1 MRLARRLAVG
11 LLVLTAVLQAPVTA
25 QADNTITLP
34 AGSFAVRATVQSKDA
49 GNHLEFGL
57 FRGPGTFDPTC
68 GDGIPD
74 CAPGD
79 KKTYSG
85 LSGSI
90 TFYLKDHNSNCG
102 LEAFFSTDA
111 VSAHVMQVSG
121 GEWTIRWDDGGAPS
135 QGDPPCIR
143 DGDFDDLVVDIRTV
157 ADLSISKADTGTAD
171 TGTGLGPDPVRTGQ
185 VVRYRVSVAN
195 VGPGDATNVSMT
207 DSPSAG
213 AQIVGISGTGW
224 TCPSS
229 FPTASATCTRAGLP
243 NGQTAPE
250 IIVLVQAPSTPG
262 TISNTGTVDATEDDP
277 IATNDS
283 ATEPTEVTTA
293 GTKDTATGF
302 CAGGATTCSITTDT
316 GTGATRSDPTVSTI
330 TIPGGSGAAAQIITM
345 NELASPPT
353 FCGGSKC
360 AGQVLQFDS
369 DASQTFLGVTD
380 PNHPAQVM
388 MIFDK
393 SVKGGSQIYVQKG
406 TAAPKL
412 VAQCTTPGIASPH
425 PCVSEKNI
433 LLPNGDREFIVLFLQ
448 GDPTI
453 GKR

>member
-1 MRLARRLAVG
+1 LAVG
-11 LLVLTAVLQAPVTA
+11 LLVLTAVLQTPVTA

-34 AGSFAVRATVQSKDA
+34 AGASAVKATVVSKDA
-49 GNHLEFGL
+49 GNVLEFGL
-57 FRGPGTFDPTC
+57 FTPAIEGPGTFDPTC
-68 GDGIPD
+68 TN
-74 CAPGD
+74 CVPGNE
-79 KKTYSG
+79 KTYTG

-90 TFYLKDHNSNCG
+90 IFYLKDHISNCG
-102 LEAFFSTDA
+102 LEAFFSTEA
-111 VSAHVMQVSG
+111 TNAHVDQTSD
-121 GEWTIRWDDGGAPS
+121 GEWTIHWDDGGAPAET
-135 QGDPPCIR
+135 DPPCTR
-143 DGDFDDLVVDIRTV
+143 DGDFNDLVVHIQTV
-157 ADLSISKADTGTAD
+157 ADLSVSKTDTGS
-171 TGTGLGPDPVRTGQ
+171 GLGPDPVRTGQ
-185 VVRYRVSVAN
+185 VVRYRVSVVNA
-195 VGPGDATNVSMT
+195 GPDDATNVSVS
-207 DSPSAG
+207 DSPTAG

-224 TCPSS
+224 NCPSS
-229 FPTASATCTRAGLP
+229 FPAASATCTRAGLAS
-243 NGQTAPE
+243 GQTAPE
-250 IIVLVQAPSTPG
+250 VIVLVQAPSTPG
-262 TISNTGTVDATEDDP
+262 TMSNTAAVDATEDDP
-277 IATNDS
+277 NATNNS

-316 GTGATRSDPTVSTI
+316 GTGATSQDPTVSTI
-330 TIPGGSGAAAQIITM
+330 TIPGGSGAAQQIITM
-345 NELASPPT
+345 SEFPSSPT
-353 FCGGSKC
+353 FCGGSRC
-360 AGQVLQFDS
+360 SGQVLRFDS

-425 PCVSEKNI
+425 PCVSAKNI
-433 LLPNGDREFIVLFLQ
+433 LLPNGDREFIILFLQ